1 MNFEPDPKA
10 RGSTR
15 PGTVYAV
22 SGPKAWIYWA
32 QVKSDLEIGF
42 FNYRSKD
49 LANTINALKSDVIL
63 ELTVNIPSIGR
74 ALRSGVWK
82 KLNVLPIGPSLAIN
96 RPRIHWSAVDRE
108 MGRAQAHIIDLT
120 RSEPVV
126 TSIDDPAIQGLELAA
141 AWDAEFHVPERLAV
155 AFGDSEAAPF
165 ALGNVAFMRQ
175 QAANRQR

>member
-1 MNFEPDPKA
+1 LSFEPDPKA

-22 SGPKAWIYWA
+22 SGSENWIYWA
-32 QVKSDLEIGF
+32 QVKSEFEIGF
-42 FNYRSKD
+42 FDYRSKD
-49 LANTINALKSDVIL
+49 HANTNNALKSEVIL

-82 KLNVLPIGPSLAIN
+82 KLGVFPIGQSLAIN
-96 RPRIHWSAVDRE
+96 RPRIHWSHVDRE
-108 MGRAQAHIIDLT
+108 MGRTQAHIIDLT
-120 RSEPVV
+120 RSEPAV

-155 AFGDSEAAPF
+155 AFGDREPAPF
-165 ALGNVAFMRQ
+165 ALGNVAFMRRKT
-175 QAANRQR
+175 ANR